1 MLHLI
6 TAEIGRLNIK
16 LKHVNIHNH
25 WLCQEYQEN
34 HIDIRYV
41 VSKKMIADGLTK
53 VLLLDDHRR
62 FLEQL
67 DLIDIQ
73 DCLIDYQNQ
82 EATASDPPE
91 LMDID

>member
-6 TAEIGRLNIK
+6 TAEIGRLNTK
-16 LKHVNIHNH
+16 LKHVDIYNH

-34 HIDIRYV
+34 HINICYIAL
-41 VSKKMIADGLTK
+41 KKMIADGLTK
-53 VLLLDDHRR
+53 ALSLNDHHR

-67 DLIDIQ
+67 DLVDIR
-73 DCLIDYQNQ
+73 DRLIDRRNQ
-82 EATASDPPE
+82 EAAASDPPE